1 MKNVKKILAGSLS
14 ALALGATLSGCA
26 TVPMDGTEAA
36 DVSLDTAATLERIDG
51 EGPALWKV
59 ADEDTT
65 IYMFGTIHIL
75 PANTEWTNARI
86 SNALASSD
94 SIVTELMP
102 GAASTPESQQMFM
115 SGGML
120 SDGRTLRSLMSDDER
135 ARYEAALGKIGLPA
149 AAFDQMKPWLAAIT
163 LSIVPLMQNGYEI
176 ESGVEEALEKMAAQE
191 TKREALETVE
201 YQFNVFDGMP
211 EETQLRYL
219 LETADQVDNIK
230 SYVDSMVA
238 EWLEG
243 DSDALADMMNE
254 GLEDPV
260 LAERLLY
267 TRNKN
272 WAEWIDN
279 RLDQPGTVFMAVG
292 AGHLAGEKS
301 VQDYLV
307 DMDVATVR

>member
-1 MKNVKKILAGSLS
+1 MRMKITALLASAAMALS
-14 ALALGATLSGCA
+14 ACA
-26 TVPMDGTEAA
+26 TMPTDGAETTVA
-36 DVSLDTAATLERIDG
+36 SLGPAATLERVDG

-75 PANTEWTNARI
+75 PANMQWSNVRI
-86 SNALASSD
+86 SDALTSSD

-163 LSIVPLMQNGYEI
+163 LSIVPLMQNGYDI
-176 ESGVEEALEKMAAQE
+176 ESGVEEALEKMASQE
-191 TKREALETVE
+191 TKRDALETVE

-243 DSDALADMMNE
+243 DADALADMMNE

-307 DMDVATVR
+307 DMDIATVR